1 MVAGRGKCLWWYTSY
16 VNGTMHKEEL
26 IELHQIFYDIK
37 EYFESINPDLKFP
50 QYTALKIQPDQI
62 NRSKLEHKYAIFI
75 LGSEL
80 AASMKEFETISSRGI
95 PTRMKELAEKTLKE
109 MESEREH

>member
-1 MVAGRGKCLWWYTSY
+1 
-16 VNGTMHKEEL
+16 MHKEVL

-37 EYFESINPDLKFP
+37 EYFESINPDQKFR
-50 QYTALKIQPDQI
+50 QYIVLKIHTDQV
-62 NRSKLEHKYAIFI
+62 NRSKLDHKYALFIF
-75 LGSEL
+75 GSEL
-80 AASMKEFETISSRGI
+80 LASMKEFESISSRAI

>member
-1 MVAGRGKCLWWYTSY
+1 
-16 VNGTMHKEEL
+16 MHKEEL
-26 IELHQIFYDIK
+26 IELHQIFFDIK
-37 EYFESINPDLKFP
+37 EYFQSINLDLKFS

-95 PTRMKELAEKTLKE
+95 PTRMRELAEKTLKE

>member
-1 MVAGRGKCLWWYTSY
+1 
-16 VNGTMHKEEL
+16 MHKEEL

-37 EYFESINPDLKFP
+37 GYFESTNPDLKFP
-50 QYTALKIQPDQI
+50 QYTALNIRPDQI

-75 LGSEL
+75 LNSEL
-80 AASMKEFETISSRGI
+80 ASSMKEFETISSRGI

>member
-1 MVAGRGKCLWWYTSY
+1 
-16 VNGTMHKEEL
+16 MHKEEL

-50 QYTALKIQPDQI
+50 QYTALKIHPDQV

-80 AASMKEFETISSRGI
+80 AASMKESSRGI